1 LILIICEIRRYETF
15 PEVIISDGNYF
26 LLRSKHS
33 QLSAGHESRAQ
44 RLGCWMAASSRQPYL
59 LTAGRRRYEGK
70 KKRRKEKR
78 RRTLRRKTGTQQLIP
93 ILYSDGYKKKQK

>member
-1 LILIICEIRRYETF
+1 VSTCVIRRYETF

-33 QLSAGHESRAQ
+33 QLSAGYKSRAQ

-59 LTAGRRRYEGK
+59 FSGSAAVCGQ
-70 KKRRKEKR
+70 KKRRKER
-78 RRTLRRKTGTQQLIP
+78 GERTLRRKTRTQQLIP
-93 ILYSDGYKKKQK
+93 VLYSDGDKKEQK